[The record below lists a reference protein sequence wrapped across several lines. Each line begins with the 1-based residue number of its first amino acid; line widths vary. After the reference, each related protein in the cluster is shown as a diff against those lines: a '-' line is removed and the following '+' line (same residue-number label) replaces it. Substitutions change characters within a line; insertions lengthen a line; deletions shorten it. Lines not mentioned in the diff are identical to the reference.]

1 MNEIREKIDNK
12 WKDGNKQDNTDWPRQ
27 DVHTTE
33 FIKKGYHL
41 KNMKSKRY
49 WFLFVIL
56 LFEELMFFIVCT
68 IKMFAILRKTIF

>member
-1 MNEIREKIDNK
+1 MNQIREKIDNK

-41 KNMKSKRY
+41 KTWKVRDIDFCLLY
-49 WFLFVIL
+49 L